1 MFHARVLSFAVAAPA
16 RAAGRPAAAGKPAAA
31 RHLSRFLGRRRRAR

>member
-16 RAAGRPAAAGKPAAA
+16 QPARRPAPAGKPAAA
-31 RHLSRFLGRRRRAR
+31 PRLSRLLGLRRRAR